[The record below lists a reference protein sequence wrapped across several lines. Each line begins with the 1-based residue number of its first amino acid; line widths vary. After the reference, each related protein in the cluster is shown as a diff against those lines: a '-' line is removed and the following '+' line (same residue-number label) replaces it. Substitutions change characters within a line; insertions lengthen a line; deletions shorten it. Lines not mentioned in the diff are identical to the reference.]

1 MGTPVLIRRLTK
13 GIFRIIFPLEREKMR
28 KVSNKLTLLLVF
40 LFVIF
45 LVQCS
50 KTPTT
55 PEEPF
60 AQTTSNKVSNSTNQG
75 FLQLVLKDKPVDD
88 ALNIFVTINQIRVH
102 QASPS
107 NFIVL
112 SEEEKEFDLLALKNN
127 PQPILETEMEPGLYN
142 QIRMAVVS
150 GRIVFEDEEYEL
162 EVPSNEIKIP
172 VVFEV
177 KEKGTVQIILDF
189 NAEKSIKVAKAGKS
203 EKYILRPVI
212 KVESVRYQ

>member
-1 MGTPVLIRRLTK
+1 
-13 GIFRIIFPLEREKMR
+13 MR
-28 KVSNKLTLLLVF
+28 KLSYIVSISLISLFILF
-40 LFVIF
+40 LF
-45 LVQCS
+45 QCS
-50 KTPTT
+50 KTPTS
-55 PEEPF
+55 PDEPF
-60 AQTTSNKVSNSTNQG
+60 SESSSSQISNLTTLGS
-75 FLQLVLKDKPVDD
+75 LQLILKDKPVDD
-88 ALNIFVTINQIRVH
+88 ALNIFVTINKIRVH

-127 PQPILETEMEPGLYN
+127 PQPILEAEMEPGLYN

-150 GRIVFEDEEYEL
+150 GKIVFEDGVYEL

-177 KEKGTVQIILDF
+177 KEKGIVQIILDF
-189 NAEKSIKVAKAGKS
+189 DAEKSIKVVGAGKKNT
-203 EKYILRPVI
+203 KYILRPVI